1 MSFDAARLAAVVSP
15 LRRAL
20 LGAARRREGLPEL
33 QDAQIEVIR
42 ALPRGTVASPSEL
55 AESLGLGRPTVS
67 NLLNR
72 MERDGLV
79 ARTPRA
85 GDGRGVDVVASAHAL
100 DLFVRFDRA
109 SAAIVAD
116 AASVL
121 PADDLDALD
130 AALPALERLRDVLVE
145 LRHGDGAAE
154 TTAAAVD
161 TTEERA

>member
-15 LRRAL
+15 LRRAI

-33 QDAQIEVIR
+33 PDGQIEVIR

-55 AESLGLGRPTVS
+55 AASLGLGRPTVS
-67 NLLNR
+67 NLLSR

-85 GDGRGVDVVASAHAL
+85 GDGRGVDVAASAHAL

-109 SAAIVAD
+109 STAIVAD
-116 AASVL
+116 AASAL
-121 PADDLDALD
+121 TPEDLAALD
-130 AALPALERLRDVLVE
+130 AALPALERLRDLLVD
-145 LRHGDGAAE
+145 LRHGDAASGGGGADGDAE
-154 TTAAAVD
+154 GLA
-161 TTEERA
+161 

>member
-1 MSFDAARLAAVVSP
+1 MSFDPARLAAVVSP

-33 QDAQIEVIR
+33 PDAQIEVIR
-42 ALPRGTVASPSEL
+42 ALPRGTVAAPSEL

-85 GDGRGVDVVASAHAL
+85 GDGRGVDVAASARAL
-100 DLFVRFDRA
+100 DLFDRFDRA

-116 AASVL
+116 AASAL
-121 PADDLDALD
+121 SREDLAALD
-130 AALPALERLRDVLVE
+130 AALPALERLRDVLVG
-145 LRHGDGAAE
+145 LRNGGAEAGEEAGGGAE
-154 TTAAAVD
+154 AV
-161 TTEERA
+161 RA